1 MMAKEKIMLIMTILI
16 LGTVSYYMYMY
27 QSNLNDWQGLQLA
40 KIQKGFH
47 PIINVNNSVLLYTR
61 LNQTHGN
68 HSMYNR
74 GYVLSLSYKDQIA
87 SSSNRIVSLQC
98 WAKQWNMLVVSP
110 FVNGTFFR
118 GPLQMDLS
126 TTTTMKYGDIFNI
139 SKWNAYA
146 KQQSLAPF
154 IPWEDF
160 LHSAPRNV
168 ILIQIV
174 HKTYVKSRC
183 LKSIFSSN
191 ECNFLLLRDFWSR
204 ILAPHRFRILKEAC
218 IDLNLYTEPK
228 QYLTLQDFNAFVW
241 GNYSEYSPNSVSLV
255 WNEWRGIRHN
265 RHRDARDLMVCGVDI
280 NTPKCLSYTA
290 SSRKMAYKLLSPN
303 SRVFHDAEVYASK
316 YLNQSANYIAV
327 MVRWERAG
335 PHFQIHSTIAE
346 QVKYWQGQNDAP
358 GIFLATDVGKYGSN
372 SFGLS
377 KLIPDTVDLIGS
389 TEKLL
394 KTLFGEPIRLEDY
407 NKRFED
413 ISNSTHPTYVAQLQR
428 VIAAKARCLLM
439 IGGGNFQQQAENLYR
454 ELHANQSTQCFKTI

>member
-1 MMAKEKIMLIMTILI
+1 MMAKEKIMLMMTIILI
-16 LGTVSYYMYMY
+16 LGMIGLYMNY
-27 QSNLNDWQGLQLA
+27 WQGPQPA
-40 KIQKGFH
+40 RIQKSFH
-47 PIINVNNSVLLYTR
+47 PIINVNNSVLLHTR
-61 LNQTHGN
+61 LNETRGN

-118 GPLQMDLS
+118 GPLQKDLP
-126 TTTTMKYGDIFNI
+126 TATTMKYGDIFNI

-174 HKTYVKSRC
+174 HKAYVKSRC

-204 ILAPHRFRILKEAC
+204 ILAPHRFRILKEVC

-228 QYLTLQDFNAFVW
+228 HYLTLQDFNAFVW

-290 SSRKMAYKLLSPN
+290 RSRKMAYKLLSPN
-303 SRVFHDAEVYASK
+303 SRVFHDAEAYASK

-335 PHFQIHSTIAE
+335 PHLQIHSTIAE
-346 QVKYWQGQNDAP
+346 QVKYWQRQNDAP

-372 SFGLS
+372 TFGLS
-377 KLIPDTVDLIGS
+377 KLVPDTVDLIGS
-389 TEKLL
+389 TEELL
-394 KTLFGEPIRLEDY
+394 KMLFGEPIRLEDY
-407 NKRFED
+407 NRRFED
-413 ISNSTHPTYVAQLQR
+413 ISNSTHPTYLAQLQR

-439 IGGGNFQQQAENLYR
+439 IGGGNFQQQAGNLYR
-454 ELHANQSTQCFKTI
+454 ELHANQSTQCFKTV